1 MLDKEQ
7 RLSEGH
13 SEAEDRKMDLEELTD
28 DDEVALNLP
37 DSTQIGRVSWS
48 GTFWERGSET
58 CGGPPFRGHR

>member
-1 MLDKEQ
+1 MDSVLEKEQ

-37 DSTQIGRVSWS
+37 QKGVE
-48 GTFWERGSET
+48 ERDPPGEEKET
-58 CGGPPFRGHR
+58 CRGPPFRGHR

>member
-13 SEAEDRKMDLEELTD
+13 SEVEDRKMDLEDVTD

-37 DSTQIGRVSWS
+37 RMGVEERDPPGEEIRDLLGATIS
-48 GTFWERGSET
+48 G
-58 CGGPPFRGHR
+58 GGK